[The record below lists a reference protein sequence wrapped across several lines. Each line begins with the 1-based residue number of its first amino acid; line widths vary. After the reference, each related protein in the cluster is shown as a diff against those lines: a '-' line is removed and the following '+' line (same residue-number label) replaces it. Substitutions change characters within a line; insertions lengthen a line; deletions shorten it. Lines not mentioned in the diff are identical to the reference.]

1 MPLSRP
7 GFNYYVLILP
17 LSRPGS
23 DYQAL
28 SCPVI
33 INNQFLLRILPP
45 SACNMN
51 QKGANLKD
59 ASKTVLRQCKYCGK
73 HQKPRG
79 LISHERSCKKTH
91 SGKDADISRAYVFR
105 KLGEKV
111 EETLKSQKSTRSH
124 PSMMEL
130 QAFIPDEF
138 SDMHPFLSPDDNR
151 DHLENG
157 LGGDYATLDEL
168 LDGDVRTVYHPKSGK
183 ATTIQ
188 HFEDFMA
195 SRTKEDTSPR
205 PPNEKPWLPFQTR
218 LDFEIAALALECSM
232 NRRQTNT
239 LIELFQCAQQGK
251 DRCTVQGYDELQK
264 TWDLAAEKTTQF
276 VTETIEVPYR
286 DKTET
291 FEVSYR
297 PMWNWIEEL
306 VNDRRVVSK
315 MEWHARRL
323 YQYDKGTNVWNHFID
338 EPWTAN
344 RWWNIQDHLPNDG
357 VPLCIIFYA
366 DKSKLSSFGTAKGYP
381 VIARLA
387 NLPIEIRNGAGLG
400 GGRVVGWHPIVRE
413 ESDRSGKTDFVDFK
427 CIVWHESTTKILL
440 SIIELAKTGYRAICG
455 DDILR
460 RMYPLVFLKSAD
472 YEEQC
477 VMCLIR
483 GFGGLCP
490 CPRCLIPKD
499 ELGAGTM
506 GVLRTAQHA
515 LEILS
520 QAEAAT
526 TKAEKEEVIKPFGM
540 RPVFNVFFK
549 LPLSDPYSAVSFDNL
564 HFKFGGVWGDH
575 IFPLLKTHIKNLP
588 DGRAQSMKVDRCFQ
602 KFPRWSNIFLFA
614 AYDALKIATDIAGYQ
629 LLQVLRSYLVVDMY
643 SELHHQTAE
652 TIVAGRSS
660 VRKMFDK
667 IKIYDSLGSEI
678 EKNWDF
684 PKLHYYTHLFDDI
697 EDKGIL
703 KGMSTMQN
711 EKMHGPIRRIYL
723 NRTNFKDIGDQIT
736 RIEHQSIVSGLI
748 QGHLDLLDSIGR
760 SDLEEDEDD
769 VEDEDATC
777 NNHFALGSGLKDITI
792 SELESQSILFA
803 RFHIRLSQFIS
814 ELLPASG
821 IVLPDQRYFTFTS
834 HDKITP
840 YQYLKVCYESLDTW
854 NIETDLLRCNP
865 SFRGE
870 PRHDFVIFNSV
881 DGPIFA
887 ELHYLF
893 TCMVGEKTYPLAFVQ
908 PYKSI
913 SNRQRLQSDKD
924 LGILRLQKESKTEFI
939 SVRSIIRGA
948 VVIKDANEGLVWD
961 VLDGDMFLRVVRDFP
976 GYTSD

>member
-1 MPLSRP
+1 
-7 GFNYYVLILP
+7 
-17 LSRPGS
+17 
-23 DYQAL
+23 
-28 SCPVI
+28 
-33 INNQFLLRILPP
+33 
-45 SACNMN
+45 
-51 QKGANLKD
+51 
-59 ASKTVLRQCKYCGK
+59 
-73 HQKPRG
+73 
-79 LISHERSCKKTH
+79 
-91 SGKDADISRAYVFR
+91 
-105 KLGEKV
+105 
-111 EETLKSQKSTRSH
+111 
-124 PSMMEL
+124 
-130 QAFIPDEF
+130 
-138 SDMHPFLSPDDNR
+138 
-151 DHLENG
+151 
-157 LGGDYATLDEL
+157 
-168 LDGDVRTVYHPKSGK
+168 
-183 ATTIQ
+183 
-188 HFEDFMA
+188 
-195 SRTKEDTSPR
+195 
-205 PPNEKPWLPFQTR
+205 
-218 LDFEIAALALECSM
+218 
-232 NRRQTNT
+232 
-239 LIELFQCAQQGK
+239 
-251 DRCTVQGYDELQK
+251 
-264 TWDLAAEKTTQF
+264 
-276 VTETIEVPYR
+276 
-286 DKTET
+286 
-291 FEVSYR
+291 
-297 PMWNWIEEL
+297 
-306 VNDRRVVSK
+306 
-315 MEWHARRL
+315 
-323 YQYDKGTNVWNHFID
+323 
-338 EPWTAN
+338 
-344 RWWNIQDHLPNDG
+344 
-357 VPLCIIFYA
+357 
-366 DKSKLSSFGTAKGYP
+366 
-381 VIARLA
+381 
-387 NLPIEIRNGAGLG
+387 
-400 GGRVVGWHPIVRE
+400 
-413 ESDRSGKTDFVDFK
+413 
-427 CIVWHESTTKILL
+427 
-440 SIIELAKTGYRAICG
+440 
-455 DDILR
+455 
-460 RMYPLVFLKSAD
+460 
-472 YEEQC
+472 
-477 VMCLIR
+477 
-483 GFGGLCP
+483 
-490 CPRCLIPKD
+490 
-499 ELGAGTM
+499 
-506 GVLRTAQHA
+506 
-515 LEILS
+515 
-520 QAEAAT
+520 
-526 TKAEKEEVIKPFGM
+526 
-540 RPVFNVFFK
+540 
-549 LPLSDPYSAVSFDNL
+549 
-564 HFKFGGVWGDH
+564 
-575 IFPLLKTHIKNLP
+575 
-588 DGRAQSMKVDRCFQ
+588 MKVDRCFQ
-602 KFPRWSNIFLFA
+602 KFPRWSNVHHFADGVFKLSFNDGSKHRTISKIFLFA

-760 SDLEEDEDD
+760 SDSEEDEDD

-792 SELESQSILFA
+792 SELESQT
-803 RFHIRLSQFIS
+803 
-814 ELLPASG
+814 SG

-913 SNRQRLQSDKD
+913 SNRRRLQSDKD